1 VSYYGYRF
9 YDPNTGRW
17 PSRDPIEEWGGVN
30 LYGFVNNDGVNW
42 ADILGLQAN
51 LEKRDCIWV
60 ILFGHGGGPEEDLES
75 EIERWLKKQP
85 DGPLACGNRIGF
97 NGCRRRDMNHLIS
110 EKYPNSLLPG
120 AETENNDRL
129 YFNRDAPKR
138 PGKWGPDLDGY
149 TQLKELWDSSLEA
162 AKAELNSEPTCCKSI
177 TVKVKCSEWEIN
189 GTFSK
194 KRLTDDPNCSS
205 SKKVE

>member
-1 VSYYGYRF
+1 M
-9 YDPNTGRW
+9 
-17 PSRDPIEEWGGVN
+17 N
-30 LYGFVNNDGVNW
+30 LYGFVGNDPVNW

-60 ILFGHGGGPEEDLES
+60 ILFGHGSEEDQES
-75 EIERWLKKQP
+75 EIERWLEKQS
-85 DGPLACGNRIGF
+85 DDPLACGNRIGF
-97 NGCRRRDMNHLIS
+97 NGCRRRDMNNLLS

-129 YFNRDAPKR
+129 YFDRGAPKR
-138 PGKWGPDLDGY
+138 PGKWGPELDGY

-162 AKAELNSEPTCCKSI
+162 AKAELNTEPTCCKSI
-177 TVKVKCSEWEIN
+177 TVKVQCFEWEIN